1 MRQIFT
7 SQRVETVEG
16 VAELLE
22 RNGIDTYISNGRSY
36 QGRRG
41 SQFSYSEPVGK
52 QKQPTV
58 WVRHADD
65 QPRAREILREQGLL
79 GSTRPGQSRLLEFGK
94 PDDAPG
100 NKRRWATR
108 IRLVLLALIVAAAAF
123 TFLRHRSLREA
134 TLQPAPVTAPAR
146 QRAAPPDTGLK
157 EDEER
162 IRIPTLSPPPP
173 PPQAAPQR

>member
-16 VAELLE
+16 VAQLLQ
-22 RNGIDTYISNGRSY
+22 RNGIETYISNGRSY
-36 QGRRG
+36 HGKRG
-41 SQFSYSEPVGK
+41 SQFSYSDPVGK

-79 GSTRPGQSRLLEFGK
+79 GSTRPGQSRLLEFGE
-94 PDDAPG
+94 PDAAAG
-100 NKRRWATR
+100 NRRRWATR
-108 IRLVLLALIVAAAAF
+108 IRLVLLALIVAAAGF

-134 TLQPAPVTAPAR
+134 GQPPAPLATPTQR
-146 QRAAPPDTGLK
+146 QAPPETGLK
-157 EDEER
+157 DDEER
-162 IRIPTLSPPPP
+162 IRIPTLPPTAPP
-173 PPQAAPQR
+173 R

>member
-22 RNGIDTYISNGRSY
+22 KNGIDTYISNGRSY

-41 SQFSYSEPVGK
+41 SQFSYSDPVGK
-52 QKQPTV
+52 QNQPTV

-65 QPRAREILREQGLL
+65 QPKARAILREQGLL
-79 GSTRPGQSRLLEFGK
+79 GSTRPGQSRLLEFSE

-134 TLQPAPVTAPAR
+134 TQPSAPVATPA
-146 QRAAPPDTGLK
+146 QQQAPPETGLK
-157 EDEER
+157 DDEER
-162 IRIPTLSPPPP
+162 TRIPTLPP
-173 PPQAAPQR
+173 AAPPR

>member
-22 RNGIDTYISNGRSY
+22 KNGIDTYISNGRSY
-36 QGRRG
+36 QGKRG
-41 SQFSYSEPVGK
+41 SQFSYSEPVAK
-52 QKQPTV
+52 VKQPTV

-79 GSTRPGQSRLLEFGK
+79 GSTRPGQSRLLEFDE
-94 PDDAPG
+94 PDDASG

-123 TFLRHRSLREA
+123 TFLRHRSLRDA
-134 TLQPAPVTAPAR
+134 AQAPAATPA
-146 QRAAPPDTGLK
+146 QQQAAPPESGLRD
-157 EDEER
+157 DEER
-162 IRIPTLSPPPP
+162 IRIPTLPP
-173 PPQAAPQR
+173 AAPQR

>member
-16 VAELLE
+16 VAKLLE
-22 RNGIDTYISNGRSY
+22 SNGIDTYVSNGRSY

-41 SQFSYSEPVGK
+41 SQFRYSEPIAR

-65 QPRAREILREQGLL
+65 QPRARTILREHGLL
-79 GSTRPGQSRLLEFGK
+79 DSTRPGQARALESAETDAT
-94 PDDAPG
+94 PD
-100 NKRRWATR
+100 NRRRWALR
-108 IRLVLLALIVAAAAF
+108 LRLVLLALIVAAAAF

-134 TLQPAPVTAPAR
+134 ARQPAPVAAPVQR
-146 QRAAPPDTGLK
+146 QAAPPDTGLK
-157 EDEER
+157 EGEER
-162 IRIPTLSPPPP
+162 IRIPILPPPP
-173 PPQAAPQR
+173 TTRQPAPRR

>member
-22 RNGIDTYISNGRSY
+22 RNGIETYISNGRSY
-36 QGRRG
+36 QGKRG

-79 GSTRPGQSRLLEFGK
+79 GSTRPGQSRLLEFGE
-94 PDDAPG
+94 PDDAPD

-134 TLQPAPVTAPAR
+134 ATPPAPVPA
-146 QRAAPPDTGLK
+146 QQQAAPPETGLK
-157 EDEER
+157 DDEER
-162 IRIPTLSPPPP
+162 IRIPTPSPPPP
-173 PPQAAPQR
+173 PPAPQR

>member
-16 VAELLE
+16 VAQMLE
-22 RNGIDTYISNGRSY
+22 QAGIDTYISNGRSY

-41 SQFSYSEPVGK
+41 SQFSYSDPVAK
-52 QKQPTV
+52 AKQPAV

-65 QPRAREILREQGLL
+65 QPKAREILREHGLL
-79 GSTRPGQSRLLEFGK
+79 ESTRPDQRRLPELDTADG
-94 PDDAPG
+94 G
-100 NKRRWATR
+100 VNKRRWALR

-123 TFLRHRSLREA
+123 TFLRHRAMQDDAKRA
-134 TLQPAPVTAPAR
+134 AAAAAAQ
-146 QRAAPPDTGLK
+146 QAAPPDTGLK

-162 IRIPTLSPPPP
+162 IRIPTPPAASPP
-173 PPQAAPQR
+173 R